1 MMEISR
7 CTFVGRKFTSP
18 MWFDRRPVI
27 HTNMRIAKY
36 YLAVTV
42 IAVLWISLRPL
53 LHTNAELGT
62 EQNPIQ
68 LMLTPSTDAPAIIRD
83 GEVLADYLLKTT
95 GLHVK
100 VTVPTNYIVIVEAF
114 GTKRADVA
122 IMNTFA
128 YLLAHKKYGANAVLR
143 VARRY
148 GELSYRGEFIVP
160 ASSGIDRV
168 EQLEGKTIAFVDPS
182 STSGYIYPK
191 EMLKRL
197 KVTPKREVFANG
209 HNQVVA
215 KVYLGDVDA
224 GAVFYSRPD
233 TATGEQLD
241 ARCKVATEYPDV
253 FEKVKVIGLTDEIP
267 NDPVVVRNGL
277 DNETTA
283 KLVDALYQFAQT
295 EKGRKALMTIASIE
309 GFKRASDQ
317 EYDDMRTLVA
327 RYGIDVEKTLKKKK
341 K

>member
-1 MMEISR
+1 
-7 CTFVGRKFTSP
+7 
-18 MWFDRRPVI
+18 
-27 HTNMRIAKY
+27 MRIARP
-36 YLAVTV
+36 YLIVVTF
-42 IAVLWISLRPL
+42 VLVWLTIRPL
-53 LHTNAELGT
+53 MHADAKLGS
-62 EQNPIQ
+62 EQNPIN

-83 GEVLADYLLKTT
+83 GEVLAQYLLKTT

-100 VTVPTNYIVIVEAF
+100 VTVPTSYIVIVEAF

-122 IMNTFA
+122 IMNSFA
-128 YLLAHKKYGANAVLR
+128 YLLAHKKYGARAVLR

-160 ASSGIDRV
+160 ASSGIDRI

-197 KVTPKREVFANG
+197 GVNPKREVFANG
-209 HNQVVA
+209 HNQVVT

-241 ARCKVATEYPDV
+241 ARTKVKTEYPDV

-267 NDPVVVRNGL
+267 NDPVVVRSSM
-277 DNETTA
+277 DSEITD
-283 KLVDALYQFAQT
+283 KLVSALYDFAT
-295 EKGRKALMTIASIE
+295 TPRGRQALMTIASIE
-309 GFKRASDQ
+309 GFKRSNDD
-317 EYDDMRTLVA
+317 EYNEMRSLVA
-327 RYGIDVEKTLKKKK
+327 RYGIDVEKSLRKKK
-341 K
+341 

>member
-1 MMEISR
+1 
-7 CTFVGRKFTSP
+7 
-18 MWFDRRPVI
+18 
-27 HTNMRIAKY
+27 MRIARY
-36 YLAVTV
+36 Y
-42 IAVLWISLRPL
+42 IAATLLIIVWLTFRPL
-53 LHTNAELGT
+53 LHQDAELGT
-62 EQNPIQ
+62 EENPVQ

-83 GEVLADYLLKTT
+83 GQVLADYLLRTT

-160 ASSGIDRV
+160 ASSGIERI

-182 STSGYIYPK
+182 STSGYIYPM
-191 EMLKRL
+191 EMLKKL
-197 KVTPKREVFANG
+197 KVTPKHQVFANG
-209 HNQVVA
+209 HNQVVT

-224 GAVFYSRPD
+224 GAVFFSRPD
-233 TATGEQLD
+233 TVTGEQLD
-241 ARCKVATEYPDV
+241 ARAKVKTEYPDV
-253 FEKVKVIGLTDEIP
+253 FEKVKIIGLTDEIP

-277 DNETTA
+277 DAAITE
-283 KLVDALYQFAQT
+283 KLVNALYEFAQT
-295 EKGRKALMTIASIE
+295 ESGRKALMTIASIE

-317 EYDDMRTLVA
+317 EYDDMRALVA
-327 RYGIDVEKTLKKKK
+327 RYGIDVEKTLRKKK
-341 K
+341 

>member
-1 MMEISR
+1 
-7 CTFVGRKFTSP
+7 
-18 MWFDRRPVI
+18 
-27 HTNMRIAKY
+27 MRIARY
-36 YLAVTV
+36 YIAATV
-42 IAVLWISLRPL
+42 LVILWLTLRPL
-53 LHTNAELGT
+53 LHSGAELGS
-62 EQNPIQ
+62 EENPIQ

-128 YLLAHKKYGANAVLR
+128 YLLAHKKYGASAVLR

-160 ASSGIDRV
+160 ASSGIDRI

-191 EMLKRL
+191 EMLKKL

-209 HNQVVA
+209 HNQVVT

-224 GAVFYSRPD
+224 GAVFFSRPD
-233 TATGEQLD
+233 TVTGEQLD
-241 ARCKVATEYPDV
+241 ARAKVKTEYPDV
-253 FEKVKVIGLTDEIP
+253 FEKVKIIGLTDEIP
-267 NDPVVVRNGL
+267 NDPVVVRKGL
-277 DNETTA
+277 DAGITE
-283 KLVDALYQFAQT
+283 KLVDALYTFAQT
-295 EKGRKALMTIASIE
+295 DKGRSALMTIASIE
-309 GFKRASDQ
+309 GFKRAGDQ

-327 RYGIDVEKTLKKKK
+327 RYGIDVEKPLRKKK
-341 K
+341 